1 MQSDFFFITF
11 AHAVKIFM
19 GIHAYIYNCEVVA
32 EACLFPVVMNYIL
45 KTQVLRKTQVMLDTN
60 SGFKLCSGFEAKKSF
75 DVKSV

>member
-32 EACLFPVVMNYIL
+32 EACLFPVIMNYIL
-45 KTQVLRKTQVMLDTN
+45 KT
-60 SGFKLCSGFEAKKSF
+60 
-75 DVKSV
+75 